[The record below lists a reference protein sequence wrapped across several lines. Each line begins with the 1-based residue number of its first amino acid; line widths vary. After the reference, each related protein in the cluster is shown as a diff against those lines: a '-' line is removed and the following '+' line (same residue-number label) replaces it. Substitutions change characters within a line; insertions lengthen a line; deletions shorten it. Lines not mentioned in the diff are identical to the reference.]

1 LNILKTNNQNLKH
14 FDKIIKEY
22 SSFELDNLPFITSI
36 ASIKWLKPVR
46 VKQLQL
52 YMKKKLGWIE
62 SYTFIKVKKKYFLF
76 ILFFYSKGF
85 SIINTFSNS
94 VST

>member
-1 LNILKTNNQNLKH
+1 M
-14 FDKIIKEY
+14 
-22 SSFELDNLPFITSI
+22 

-62 SYTFIKVKKKYFLF
+62 SYTFIKVKYF
-76 ILFFYSKGF
+76 ILKELFMYFFF
-85 SIINTFSNS
+85 
-94 VST
+94 